1 MTDTER
7 TIRCIALTSL
17 VPSPENVRK
26 TPAEGAAF
34 DQLKASIAAH
44 GLLENLLVRP
54 QAAGTDGETRYEV
67 VAGGRRLAALRSLA
81 DDGAIAT
88 DHPVPCHV
96 VADDDNAAE
105 LSLVEN
111 TVRAAMHPADQ
122 VEAFA
127 RIAGDGGTVAEI
139 AARFGVSERTV
150 EQRLRLGNAAPELLE
165 AYRAGEMGLQCLQAF
180 CVTADA
186 KLQLAVWEELKAQHY
201 GPSVWQVRRL
211 MTEGRMPATAA
222 IAQFVGAAAYEA
234 AGGALT
240 RDLFAE
246 EDERGIWFDDP
257 ALLRKLALE
266 RLETAAEELRTKWS
280 WAEARIEV
288 EWSDTARFARIR
300 PKPGEPTADEAK
312 EVEQLTVRRD
322 ELTELDD
329 DAWTDESESELERIE
344 ARLQQI
350 DRTVAARA
358 VFRRKDR
365 EMAGAIVTIADEGT
379 LHVIQGLVRP
389 EDLPGPADGTSA
401 DGATHGE
408 SPGANGS
415 GNDNHDPDACR
426 AQDPDR
432 IQPPALS
439 RPDPVPDPEAEARKR
454 TGIGIGL
461 GDDLRAIRTSLIK
474 AHLAQDFSAA
484 FDLCVFQMARAVFR
498 TGYRPHALDISFV
511 ETPDRPPIRGNDER
525 FGEAARGEG
534 MLELNRSVLPL
545 DWLELD
551 DDAAAFQALR
561 ELSADEK
568 QSLFAACVART
579 VKGQLAFEPSAR
591 PELEATVARLDIDFA
606 GLYRPDA
613 ELFWSRLNKAK
624 MLEIASRTLGLDWA
638 RARSKSKKTHLVS
651 SMARAFA
658 ADGEHA
664 SHLPARIRAAALA
677 WTPPGFKAFDAGGSE
692 THAGDADTAETPNGD
707 SGADTATSPN
717 DTPPSDRPVEAGNGD
732 DEASVSNVGPHA
744 RERPDVAG
752 APDGTEAPAAGNG
765 HDTPVDTPPG
775 RASRCRSRRP
785 NCAPGARPR
794 RTPSVGSIRCARPRR
809 ARPLHRPPRSQVLL
823 QPPQALRRA

>member
-26 TPAEGAAF
+26 TPAEGSAF

-54 QAAGTDGETRYEV
+54 WAGDAEAENRYEV
-67 VAGGRRLAALRSLA
+67 IAGARRLAALQSLA
-81 DDGAIAT
+81 DDGAVT
-88 DHPVPCHV
+88 PDHPVPCHV
-96 VADDDNAAE
+96 VTDEDNAAE

-127 RIAGDGGTVAEI
+127 KLARDGGTVAEI

-180 CVTADA
+180 CVTGDA
-186 KLQLAVWEELKAQHY
+186 KLQLAVWEQLKAQHY

-266 RLETAAEELRTKWS
+266 RLETAAEELHTKWS
-280 WAEARIEV
+280 WAEARVEL

-300 PKPGEPTADEAK
+300 PKPGEPTADETK

-344 ARLQQI
+344 ARLEEI
-350 DRTVAARA
+350 DGAVAARA

-365 EMAGAIVTIADEGT
+365 EMAGAIVTVSDDGA
-379 LHVIQGLVRP
+379 LHLIQGLVRP
-389 EDLPGPADGTSA
+389 EDLATAADGPADGKTS
-401 DGATHGE
+401 
-408 SPGANGS
+408 GANRTG
-415 GNDNHDPDACR
+415 GGDDDPDTCR
-426 AQDPDR
+426 AQHDR

-439 RPDPVPDPEAEARKR
+439 RPDPVPDPQAEARKR

-484 FDLCVFQMARAVFR
+484 FDLSLFQMARSVFR
-498 TGYRPHALDISFV
+498 TGYQPDALDISVV
-511 ETPDRPPIRGNDER
+511 ETPDRPPIRGNDDR
-525 FGEAARGEG
+525 FAEASRGEG
-534 MLELNRSVLPL
+534 LLELNRSLLPL
-545 DWLELD
+545 DWLEMD
-551 DDAAAFQALR
+551 DDGEAFQALR
-561 ELSADEK
+561 DLHGEAK

-606 GLYRPDA
+606 NMYRPDA
-613 ELFWSRLNKAK
+613 ELFWSRLNKARI
-624 MLEIASRTLGLDWA
+624 LEIASRILGPEWAAA
-638 RARSKSKKTHLVS
+638 RAKSKKTQIVS
-651 SMARAFA
+651 SIARAFA
-658 ADGEHA
+658 DDDGQA
-664 SHLPARIRAAALA
+664 SHLPAVTRAAALA
-677 WTPPGFKAFDAGGSE
+677 WTPPGFRAFDTGEAPPDTESPE
-692 THAGDADTAETPNGD
+692 TAAADGDSDIATAPDADTSQSTADAATEAAADGGDTPNG
-707 SGADTATSPN
+707 SGHAT
-717 DTPPSDRPVEAGNGD
+717 
-732 DEASVSNVGPHA
+732 
-744 RERPDVAG
+744 
-752 APDGTEAPAAGNG
+752 APAA
-765 HDTPVDTPPG
+765 
-775 RASRCRSRRP
+775 
-785 NCAPGARPR
+785 
-794 RTPSVGSIRCARPRR
+794 
-809 ARPLHRPPRSQVLL
+809 QV
-823 QPPQALRRA
+823 PEFLRVSP

>member
-7 TIRCIALTSL
+7 TIRCIALSSL

-54 QAAGTDGETRYEV
+54 QAADTEPETRYEV
-67 VAGGRRLAALRSLA
+67 VAGGRRLAALQSLA
-81 DDGAIAT
+81 DENAVAP

-96 VADDDNAAE
+96 VTDDDNAAE

-127 RIAGDGGTVAEI
+127 RIAADGGTAAEI
-139 AARFGVSERTV
+139 AARFGVAERTV

-180 CVTADA
+180 CVTGDP

-201 GPSVWQVRRL
+201 GPSVWQIRRL
-211 MTEGRMPATAA
+211 MTEGRMPATSAVA
-222 IAQFVGAAAYEA
+222 RFVGIDRYEA

-246 EDERGIWFDDP
+246 EDDRGIWFDDP

-280 WAEARIEV
+280 WAEARVEV

-329 DAWTDESESELERIE
+329 DAWTDESESELGRIE
-344 ARLQQI
+344 ARLEEI
-350 DRTVAARA
+350 DRAIAARA

-365 EMAGAIVTIADEGT
+365 EMAGAIVTIADDGT
-379 LHVIQGLVRP
+379 LHPIQGLVRP
-389 EDLPGPADGTSA
+389 EDLANAADGKSA
-401 DGATHGE
+401 DGAAHGE
-408 SPGANGS
+408 SPGPNGS
-415 GNDNHDPDACR
+415 ATDNRDPDACR
-426 AQDPDR
+426 AQDDR

-439 RPDPVPDPEAEARKR
+439 RPDPVPDPAAQARKR

-474 AHLAQDFSAA
+474 AHLAQDFSAS
-484 FDLCVFQMARAVFR
+484 FDLCVFQMARSVFR
-498 TGYRPHALDISFV
+498 TGYQPHALDISVV

-525 FGEAARGEG
+525 FAETSRGEG
-534 MLELNRSVLPL
+534 LLELNRSVLPL
-545 DWLELD
+545 DWLEMD
-551 DDAAAFQALR
+551 DDGEAFQALR
-561 ELSADEK
+561 ELPEEAK

-606 GLYRPDA
+606 GQYRPDA
-613 ELFWSRLNKAK
+613 ELFWSRLNKARI
-624 MLEIASRTLGLDWA
+624 LDIASRTLGPDWA
-638 RARSKSKKTHLVS
+638 GAQAKSKKTQIVS
-651 SMARAFA
+651 SIARAFA
-658 ADGEHA
+658 DDAEQA
-664 SHLPARIRAAALA
+664 SHLSAVARAAALA
-677 WTPPGFKAFDAGGSE
+677 WTPPGFKAFDTGELPPDTESPE
-692 THAGDADTAETPNGD
+692 TTAADGD
-707 SGADTATSPN
+707 SGVATTPDPDTSQSA
-717 DTPPSDRPVEAGNGD
+717 SDA
-732 DEASVSNVGPHA
+732 
-744 RERPDVAG
+744 
-752 APDGTEAPAAGNG
+752 APEAPADGGDASNG
-765 HDTPVDTPPG
+765 SGHATAPVNGEDPD
-775 RASRCRSRRP
+775 
-785 NCAPGARPR
+785 APA
-794 RTPSVGSIRCARPRR
+794 T
-809 ARPLHRPPRSQVLL
+809 QV
-823 QPPQALRRA
+823 PEFLRVSP

>member
-1 MTDTER
+1 MSDSER
-7 TIRCIALTSL
+7 VIRCIALHSL

-34 DQLKASIAAH
+34 AQLKASIAAH
-44 GLLENLLVRP
+44 GLLENLLVRR
-54 QAAGTDGETRYEV
+54 QAPDTDAASHYEV
-67 VAGGRRLAALRSLA
+67 VAGGRRLAALRALA
-81 DDGAIAT
+81 DEGAVAP

-96 VADDDNAAE
+96 VTDQDNAAE

-127 RIAGDGGTVAEI
+127 KLAEAGGTVAAI

-150 EQRLRLGNAAPELLE
+150 EQRLRLGNAAPELLD
-165 AYRAGEMGLQCLQAF
+165 AYRAGDMGLQSLQAF

-186 KLQLAVWEELKAQHY
+186 GHQLAVWEELKAQHY
-201 GPSVWQVRRL
+201 GPSVWQIRRL
-211 MTEGRMPATAA
+211 LTEGRMPATAA
-222 IAQFVGAAAYEA
+222 LAQFVGVAAYEK

-257 ALLRKLALE
+257 ALLRKLALD

-280 WAEARIEV
+280 WAEARVEV

-312 EVEQLTVRRD
+312 EVERMSARRQA
-322 ELTELDD
+322 LTELED
-329 DAWTDESESELERIE
+329 DAWTDEAESELERIE
-344 ARLQQI
+344 ARLDEI
-350 DRTVAARA
+350 ERAVAGRA
-358 VFRRKDR
+358 VFRRKDM
-365 EMAGAIVTIADEGT
+365 EMAGAIVTIADDGT

-389 EDLPGPADGTSA
+389 EDLAGAAGPADGNTSA
-401 DGATHGE
+401 V
-408 SPGANGS
+408 NGT
-415 GNDNHDPDACR
+415 GHDDADPNARR

-439 RPDPVPDPEAEARKR
+439 RPDPVPDPAAEARKR

-498 TGYRPHALDISFV
+498 TGYRPHALDISVV
-511 ETPDRPPIRGNDER
+511 ETRDRPPIRGNDER
-525 FGEAARGEG
+525 FGEAARGEAL
-534 MLELNRSVLPL
+534 LELNRSVLPL

-551 DDAAAFQALR
+551 DDGDAFQALR

-624 MLEIASRTLGLDWA
+624 ILEIASRTLGLDWA
-638 RARSKSKKTHLVS
+638 GARAKSKKTLLVS

-658 ADGEHA
+658 ADDEQA
-664 SHLPARIRAAALA
+664 QHLPARLRAAALE

-692 THAGDADTAETPNGD
+692 THAGDADEAAPTNGEIA
-707 SGADTATSPN
+707 ADTATAPH
-717 DTPPSDRPVEAGNGD
+717 DTPPSARPVEPGNGARA
-732 DEASVSNVGPHA
+732 ESVSSVDSHA
-744 RERPDVAG
+744 PKQPDVAA

-765 HDTPVDTPPG
+765 HDTPSALP
-775 RASRCRSRRP
+775 AFLRP
-785 NCAPGARPR
+785 A
-794 RTPSVGSIRCARPRR
+794 T
-809 ARPLHRPPRSQVLL
+809 
-823 QPPQALRRA
+823 

>member
-1 MTDTER
+1 MTNTER

-26 TPAEGAAF
+26 TPAEGSAF
-34 DQLKASIAAH
+34 EQLKASIAAH

-54 QAAGTDGETRYEV
+54 RATDTEAATRYEV
-67 VAGGRRLAALRSLA
+67 VAGGRRLAALQSLA
-81 DDGAIAT
+81 DENAVAP

-96 VADDDNAAE
+96 VTDDDNAAE

-127 RIAGDGGTVAEI
+127 RIAADGGTVAEI

-180 CVTADA
+180 CVTTDS

-201 GPSVWQVRRL
+201 GPSVWQIRRL
-211 MTEGRMPATAA
+211 MTEGRMPATSAVA
-222 IAQFVGAAAYEA
+222 RFVGIDRYEA

-280 WAEARIEV
+280 WAEARVEV

-300 PKPGEPTADEAK
+300 PKPGEPTVDETK
-312 EVEQLTVRRD
+312 EIEQLTVRRD
-322 ELTELDD
+322 ELTELEDN
-329 DAWTDESESELERIE
+329 AWTDESETELGRIE
-344 ARLQQI
+344 ARLEEI
-350 DRTVAARA
+350 DRAVAARA

-365 EMAGAIVTIADEGT
+365 EMAGAIVTVSDDGA
-379 LHVIQGLVRP
+379 LHLIQGLVRP
-389 EDLPGPADGTSA
+389 EDLATAADRPADGKS
-401 DGATHGE
+401 
-408 SPGANGS
+408 SGANRTAG
-415 GNDNHDPDACR
+415 GDDDPDACR
-426 AQDPDR
+426 PQHDR

-439 RPDPVPDPEAEARKR
+439 RPDPVPDPAAQARKR

-484 FDLCVFQMARAVFR
+484 FDLCVFQMARRVFR
-498 TGYRPHALDISFV
+498 TGYQPNALDISVV

-525 FGEAARGEG
+525 FAEASRGEG
-534 MLELNRSVLPL
+534 LLELNRSVLPL
-545 DWLELD
+545 DWLEMD
-551 DDAAAFQALR
+551 DDGEAFQVLR
-561 ELSADEK
+561 DLPGEAK

-606 GLYRPDA
+606 GQYRPDA
-613 ELFWSRLNKAK
+613 ELFWSRLNKARI
-624 MLEIASRTLGLDWA
+624 LEIASRILGPDWA
-638 RARSKSKKTHLVS
+638 GARVKSKKTQIVS
-651 SMARAFA
+651 SIARAA
-658 ADGEHA
+658 
-664 SHLPARIRAAALA
+664 P
-677 WTPPGFKAFDAGGSE
+677 PPGTPELPGRDTRAPSHQ
-692 THAGDADTAETPNGD
+692 HAGKFALF
-707 SGADTATSPN
+707 
-717 DTPPSDRPVEAGNGD
+717 PPL
-732 DEASVSNVGPHA
+732 A
-744 RERPDVAG
+744 R
-752 APDGTEAPAAGNG
+752 T
-765 HDTPVDTPPG
+765 
-775 RASRCRSRRP
+775 
-785 NCAPGARPR
+785 
-794 RTPSVGSIRCARPRR
+794 
-809 ARPLHRPPRSQVLL
+809 
-823 QPPQALRRA
+823 

>member
-7 TIRCIALTSL
+7 TIRCIALHSL

-26 TPAEGAAF
+26 TPAEGSAF

-54 QAAGTDGETRYEV
+54 QPGDAEAETRYEV
-67 VAGGRRLAALRSLA
+67 IAGGRRLAALQSLA
-81 DDGAIAT
+81 ADGAVAPG
-88 DHPVPCHV
+88 HPVPCHV
-96 VADDDNAAE
+96 VTDDDNAAE

-127 RIAGDGGTVAEI
+127 RIADAGGTVAEI

-165 AYRAGEMGLQCLQAF
+165 AYRAGDMGLQCLQAF
-180 CVTADA
+180 CVTTDS

-201 GPSVWQVRRL
+201 GPSVWQIRRL
-211 MTEGRMPATAA
+211 MTEGRMPATSAVA
-222 IAQFVGAAAYEA
+222 RFVGIDRYEA

-280 WAEARIEV
+280 WAEARVEV

-300 PKPGEPTADEAK
+300 PKPGEPTADETT

-350 DRTVAARA
+350 ERTVAARA

-365 EMAGAIVTIADEGT
+365 EMAGAIVTIADDGT
-379 LHVIQGLVRP
+379 LHPIQGLVRP
-389 EDLPGPADGTSA
+389 EDLANAADGKSADVNGSGGEAGDPADGQPHGGSA
-401 DGATHGE
+401 
-408 SPGANGS
+408 
-415 GNDNHDPDACR
+415 HDS
-426 AQDPDR
+426 QR

-498 TGYRPHALDISFV
+498 TGYRPHALDISVV
-511 ETPDRPPIRGNDER
+511 ETADRPPIRGNDER

-545 DWLELD
+545 NWLDLD
-551 DDAAAFQALR
+551 DDGEAFQALR
-561 ELSADEK
+561 DLPADQK

-591 PELEATVARLDIDFA
+591 PELEATVARLDIDFP
-606 GLYRPDA
+606 GMYRPAA

-624 MLEIASRTLGLDWA
+624 ILEIAARILGPDWA
-638 RARSKSKKTHLVS
+638 AARAKSKKTLIVS
-651 SMARAFA
+651 SIARAFGPDDAQA
-658 ADGEHA
+658 AHVPATARA
-664 SHLPARIRAAALA
+664 SALE
-677 WTPPGFKAFDAGGSE
+677 WTPPGFKAFDAGEAAPDTDSAE
-692 THAGDADTAETPNGD
+692 APATDKESDAEPAAGPDEPPQNGDGVSAIPSNGADDTAEDPHGASAPANGED
-707 SGADTATSPN
+707 
-717 DTPPSDRPVEAGNGD
+717 
-732 DEASVSNVGPHA
+732 
-744 RERPDVAG
+744 PD
-752 APDGTEAPAAGNG
+752 APAAEM
-765 HDTPVDTPPG
+765 PEF
-775 RASRCRSRRP
+775 
-785 NCAPGARPR
+785 
-794 RTPSVGSIRCARPRR
+794 
-809 ARPLHRPPRSQVLL
+809 
-823 QPPQALRRA
+823 LRVSL

>member
-7 TIRCIALTSL
+7 TIRCIALHSL
-17 VPSPENVRK
+17 APSPENVRK
-26 TPAEGAAF
+26 TPAEGSAF

-54 QAAGTDGETRYEV
+54 QAADTEGETRYEV
-67 VAGGRRLAALRSLA
+67 IAGARRLAALQALA
-81 DDGAIAT
+81 DDGAVAP

-96 VADDDNAAE
+96 VTDDDNAAE

-127 RIAGDGGTVAEI
+127 HIAADGGTVAEI

-180 CVTADA
+180 CVTGDA

-222 IAQFVGAAAYEA
+222 IAQFIGAATYEA

-280 WAEARIEV
+280 WAEARVEV

-300 PKPGEPTADEAK
+300 PKPGEPTADETK
-312 EVEQLTVRRD
+312 EVEQLAVRRD

-329 DAWTDESESELERIE
+329 DAWTDEAEAELQRIE
-344 ARLQQI
+344 ARLEEI
-350 DRTVAARA
+350 ERAVAARA

-389 EDLPGPADGTSA
+389 EDLAGPADGKT
-401 DGATHGE
+401 TT
-408 SPGANGS
+408 ANGTGGEAGDS
-415 GNDNHDPDACR
+415 DACT
-426 AQDPDR
+426 AQHPDR

-439 RPDPVPDPEAEARKR
+439 RPDPVPDPAAEARKR

-474 AHLAQDFSAA
+474 AHLAQEFSAA
-484 FDLCVFQMARAVFR
+484 FDLSLFQMARALFR
-498 TGYRPHALDISFV
+498 TGYRPHALDISVV
-511 ETPDRPPIRGNDER
+511 ETADRPLIRRNDER

-545 DWLELD
+545 KWLDLD
-551 DDAAAFQALR
+551 DDGEAFQALR
-561 ELSADEK
+561 DLPADQK

-606 GLYRPDA
+606 GCYRPDA

-624 MLEIASRTLGLDWA
+624 ILEIAARILGPDWA
-638 RARSKSKKTHLVS
+638 AARAKSKKTLIVS
-651 SMARAFA
+651 STARAFGPDDAQA
-658 ADGEHA
+658 AHV
-664 SHLPARIRAAALA
+664 PAAARASALE
-677 WTPPGFKAFDAGGSE
+677 WTPPGFKAFDAGEAAPDTDSAE
-692 THAGDADTAETPNGD
+692 APATDDESDAEPAAGPDEPPQNGDGVSTTPSNGAHDTAEDPHGASAPANGED
-707 SGADTATSPN
+707 
-717 DTPPSDRPVEAGNGD
+717 
-732 DEASVSNVGPHA
+732 
-744 RERPDVAG
+744 PD
-752 APDGTEAPAAGNG
+752 APAAEM
-765 HDTPVDTPPG
+765 PEF
-775 RASRCRSRRP
+775 
-785 NCAPGARPR
+785 
-794 RTPSVGSIRCARPRR
+794 
-809 ARPLHRPPRSQVLL
+809 
-823 QPPQALRRA
+823 LRVSP

>member
-7 TIRCIALTSL
+7 TIRCIALHSL
-17 VPSPENVRK
+17 APSPENVRK
-26 TPAEGAAF
+26 TPAEGSAF

-54 QAAGTDGETRYEV
+54 QAADAEAETRYEV
-67 VAGGRRLAALRSLA
+67 IAGARRLAALKSLA
-81 DDGAIAT
+81 DEGAVAP

-96 VADDDNAAE
+96 VTDDDNASE

-127 RIAGDGGTVAEI
+127 RLAADGGTVAEI

-150 EQRLRLGNAAPELLE
+150 EQRLRLGNSAPELLD
-165 AYRAGEMGLQCLQAF
+165 AYRAGEMGLQSLQAF

-201 GPSVWQVRRL
+201 GPSVWQIRRL
-211 MTEGRMPATAA
+211 LTEGRMPATAA
-222 IAQFVGAAAYEA
+222 VAQFVGAAAYEA
-234 AGGALT
+234 AGGVLT

-246 EDERGIWFDDP
+246 EDEHGTWFDDP

-280 WAEARIEV
+280 WAEARVEV

-300 PKPGEPTADEAK
+300 PQPGEPTADETK
-312 EVEQLTVRRD
+312 EVGELTVRRD
-322 ELTELDD
+322 QLTQLDD

-344 ARLQQI
+344 ARLEAI
-350 DRTVAARA
+350 DGAVAARA

-365 EMAGAIVTIADEGT
+365 EMAGAIVTVSDDGA
-379 LHVIQGLVRP
+379 LHLIQGLVRP
-389 EDLPGPADGTSA
+389 EDLAAAADRPAEGQ
-401 DGATHGE
+401 
-408 SPGANGS
+408 SPGANRS
-415 GNDNHDPDACR
+415 ATDNHDPDACR
-426 AQDPDR
+426 PQDDR

-439 RPDPVPDPEAEARKR
+439 RPDPVPDPQAEARKR

-461 GDDLRAIRTSLIK
+461 GDDLRAIRTSLVK
-474 AHLAQDFSAA
+474 AHLAQDFSAS

-498 TGYRPHALDISFV
+498 TGYQPHALDISVV
-511 ETPDRPPIRGNDER
+511 ETPDRPPIRGNDEG

-545 DWLELD
+545 KWLDAD
-551 DDAAAFQALR
+551 DDAKAFQALR
-561 ELSADEK
+561 ELSADQK

-606 GLYRPDA
+606 GLYRPD
-613 ELFWSRLNKAK
+613 EKLFWSRLNKARILK
-624 MLEIASRTLGLDWA
+624 IASGTLGPDWA
-638 RARSKSKKTHLVS
+638 AAHAKSKKAQLVS
-651 SMARAFA
+651 SIARAFGS
-658 ADGEHA
+658 DD
-664 SHLPARIRAAALA
+664 ALA
-677 WTPPGFKAFDAGGSE
+677 AHMPAVARTSALEWAPPGFRAFDAAGAAAE
-692 THAGDADTAETPNGD
+692 TGAAADTDADDAVD
-707 SGADTATSPN
+707 AADESAADPAPAQDASQAN
-717 DTPPSDRPVEAGNGD
+717 GNG
-732 DEASVSNVGPHA
+732 AQA
-744 RERPDVAG
+744 
-752 APDGTEAPAAGNG
+752 APADGSDPASEPPGAATPGNG
-765 HDTPVDTPPG
+765 EDPD
-775 RASRCRSRRP
+775 
-785 NCAPGARPR
+785 APATEMPEF
-794 RTPSVGSIRCARPRR
+794 
-809 ARPLHRPPRSQVLL
+809 
-823 QPPQALRRA
+823 LRVSL

>member
-7 TIRCIALTSL
+7 TIRCIALHSL

-26 TPAEGAAF
+26 TPAEGSAF
-34 DQLKASIAAH
+34 KQLKASIAAH

-54 QAAGTDGETRYEV
+54 QAADAESKLRYEV
-67 VAGGRRLAALRSLA
+67 VAGARRLAALQALA
-81 DDGAIAT
+81 GQGAVAP

-96 VADDDNAAE
+96 VTDEDNAAE

-127 RIAGDGGTVAEI
+127 RIAADGGTVAEI

-150 EQRLRLGNAAPELLE
+150 EQRLRLGNAAPELLN
-165 AYRAGEMGLQCLQAF
+165 AYRAGDMGLQALQAF

-186 KLQLAVWEELKAQHY
+186 QLQLAVWEELKAQHY
-201 GPSVWQVRRL
+201 GPSVWQIRRL
-211 MTEGRMPATAA
+211 LTEGRMPATSALA
-222 IAQFVGAAAYEA
+222 RFIGADAYEA
-234 AGGALT
+234 AGGVLT

-280 WAEARIEV
+280 WAEARVEV

-300 PKPGEPTADEAK
+300 PKPGEPTADETK

-322 ELTELDD
+322 ELTQLED
-329 DAWTDESESELERIE
+329 DAWTDEAEVELERIE
-344 ARLQQI
+344 ARLEEI
-350 DRTVAARA
+350 DRAVAARA

-365 EMAGAIVTIADEGT
+365 EMAGAIVTVSDDGA
-379 LHVIQGLVRP
+379 LHPIQGLVRP
-389 EDLPGPADGTSA
+389 EDLTAAGPADSKSSDVNPTGGG
-401 DGATHGE
+401 D
-408 SPGANGS
+408 
-415 GNDNHDPDACR
+415 DDPDACR
-426 AQDPDR
+426 AQDDDR

-439 RPDPVPDPEAEARKR
+439 RSDPVPDPAAQARKR

-484 FDLCVFQMARAVFR
+484 FDLSLFQMARSVFR
-498 TGYRPHALDISFV
+498 TGYRPHALDISVV
-511 ETPDRPPIRGNDER
+511 ETSDRPPIRGNDER
-525 FGEAARGEG
+525 FGEAARGEA

-545 DWLELD
+545 EWLDIED
-551 DDAAAFQALR
+551 DGESFQAMR
-561 ELSADEK
+561 ELSADRK
-568 QSLFAACVART
+568 KSLFAACVART

-591 PELEATVARLDIDFA
+591 PELEATVARLDIDFS

-624 MLEIASRTLGLDWA
+624 ILEIASRTLGLDWA
-638 RARSKSKKTHLVS
+638 GARSKSKKTHLVS

-658 ADGEHA
+658 ADDEQA
-664 SHLPARIRAAALA
+664 RHLPARLRAAALA

-692 THAGDADTAETPNGD
+692 THAGDADAAETPNGE
-707 SGADTATSPN
+707 SGADTATSQN
-717 DTPPSDRPVEAGNGD
+717 HTPPSDRPVEAGNGD

-744 RERPDVAG
+744 RARPDDPG

-765 HDTPVDTPPG
+765 HDTPLDTPP
-775 RASRCRSRRP
+775 ALPAFLRP
-785 NCAPGARPR
+785 A
-794 RTPSVGSIRCARPRR
+794 T
-809 ARPLHRPPRSQVLL
+809 
-823 QPPQALRRA
+823 

>member
-1 MTDTER
+1 MTEIER

-44 GLLENLLVRP
+44 GLLKNLLVRP
-54 QAAGTDGETRYEV
+54 HAADTEAETDYEV
-67 VAGGRRLAALRSLA
+67 IAGGRRLAALKSLA
-81 DDGAIAT
+81 DDGAVAP

-96 VADDDNAAE
+96 VTDEDNAAE

-127 RIAGDGGTVAEI
+127 RIAADGGTVAEI

-150 EQRLRLGNAAPELLE
+150 EQRLRLGNAAPELLD

-211 MTEGRMPATAA
+211 LTEGRVPATAA
-222 IAQFVGAAAYEA
+222 IAQFVGVAAYEA

-246 EDERGIWFDDP
+246 EDERGTWFDDP
-257 ALLRKLALE
+257 ALLRKLALD

-280 WAEARIEV
+280 WAEARVEI

-300 PKPGEPTADEAK
+300 PKPGEPTADETR
-312 EVEQLTVRRD
+312 EVEKLTVRHD

-329 DAWTDESESELERIE
+329 DAWTDEAETELERIE
-344 ARLQQI
+344 ARLEEFE
-350 DRTVAARA
+350 RAVAARA

-389 EDLPGPADGTSA
+389 EDLAGPADGTSA
-401 DGATHGE
+401 DGAAHGE

-415 GNDNHDPDACR
+415 GNDNRDPDACR

-439 RPDPVPDPEAEARKR
+439 RPDPVPDPAAEARKR

-474 AHLAQDFSAA
+474 AHLAADFSAA
-484 FDLCVFQMARAVFR
+484 FDLCVFQMARALFR

-511 ETPDRPPIRGNDER
+511 ETPDRPPIRGNDEALPR
-525 FGEAARGEG
+525 GRRAAR
-534 MLELNRSVLPL
+534 
-545 DWLELD
+545 
-551 DDAAAFQALR
+551 
-561 ELSADEK
+561 
-568 QSLFAACVART
+568 ACWNSTARCC
-579 VKGQLAFEPSAR
+579 
-591 PELEATVARLDIDFA
+591 
-606 GLYRPDA
+606 
-613 ELFWSRLNKAK
+613 
-624 MLEIASRTLGLDWA
+624 
-638 RARSKSKKTHLVS
+638 HS
-651 SMARAFA
+651 S
-658 ADGEHA
+658 G
-664 SHLPARIRAAALA
+664 ST
-677 WTPPGFKAFDAGGSE
+677 WT
-692 THAGDADTAETPNGD
+692 TT
-707 SGADTATSPN
+707 
-717 DTPPSDRPVEAGNGD
+717 
-732 DEASVSNVGPHA
+732 
-744 RERPDVAG
+744 
-752 APDGTEAPAAGNG
+752 
-765 HDTPVDTPPG
+765 G
-775 RASRCRSRRP
+775 RRFRR
-785 NCAPGARPR
+785 
-794 RTPSVGSIRCARPRR
+794 
-809 ARPLHRPPRSQVLL
+809 
-823 QPPQALRRA
+823 

>member
-7 TIRCIALTSL
+7 TIRCIALHSL

-26 TPAEGAAF
+26 TPAEGSAF

-54 QAAGTDGETRYEV
+54 QPGDAEAETRYEV
-67 VAGGRRLAALRSLA
+67 IAGGRRLAALKSLA
-81 DDGAIAT
+81 ADGAAAP

-96 VADDDNAAE
+96 VTDDDNGAE

-127 RIAGDGGTVAEI
+127 RIAADGGTIAEI

-165 AYRAGEMGLQCLQAF
+165 AYRAGDMGLQCLQAF
-180 CVTADA
+180 CVTTDS

-201 GPSVWQVRRL
+201 GPSVWQIRRL
-211 MTEGRMPATAA
+211 MTEGRMPATSAVA
-222 IAQFVGAAAYEA
+222 RFVGIDRYEA

-266 RLETAAEELRTKWS
+266 RLETAAEELRTRWS
-280 WAEARIEV
+280 WAEARVEV
-288 EWSDTARFARIR
+288 EWNDTARFARIR
-300 PKPGEPTADEAK
+300 PKPGEPTADETK

-350 DRTVAARA
+350 ERTVAARA
-358 VFRRKDR
+358 MFRRKDR
-365 EMAGAIVTIADEGT
+365 EMAGAIVTIADDGT
-379 LHVIQGLVRP
+379 LHPIQGLVRP
-389 EDLPGPADGTSA
+389 EDLANAADGKSADVNGSGGEAGDPADGQPHAGSA
-401 DGATHGE
+401 
-408 SPGANGS
+408 
-415 GNDNHDPDACR
+415 HDS
-426 AQDPDR
+426 QR

-439 RPDPVPDPEAEARKR
+439 RPDPVADPEAEARKR

-498 TGYRPHALDISFV
+498 TGYRPHALDISLV
-511 ETPDRPPIRGNDER
+511 ETADRPPIRGNDER

-534 MLELNRSVLPL
+534 MLELNHSVLPL
-545 DWLELD
+545 NWLDLD
-551 DDAAAFQALR
+551 DDGEAFQALR
-561 ELSADEK
+561 DLPADQK

-591 PELEATVARLDIDFA
+591 PELEATVARLDIDFP
-606 GLYRPDA
+606 GMYRPAA

-624 MLEIASRTLGLDWA
+624 ILEIAARILGPDWA
-638 RARSKSKKTHLVS
+638 AARAKSKKTLIVS
-651 SMARAFA
+651 SIARAFGPDDAQA
-658 ADGEHA
+658 AHVPATARA
-664 SHLPARIRAAALA
+664 SALE
-677 WTPPGFKAFDAGGSE
+677 WTPPGFNAFDAGEAAPDTDSAE
-692 THAGDADTAETPNGD
+692 APATDKESDAEPAAGPDEPPQNGDGVSAIPSNSADDTAEDPHGASAPANGED
-707 SGADTATSPN
+707 
-717 DTPPSDRPVEAGNGD
+717 
-732 DEASVSNVGPHA
+732 
-744 RERPDVAG
+744 PDV
-752 APDGTEAPAAGNG
+752 PAAEM
-765 HDTPVDTPPG
+765 PEF
-775 RASRCRSRRP
+775 
-785 NCAPGARPR
+785 
-794 RTPSVGSIRCARPRR
+794 
-809 ARPLHRPPRSQVLL
+809 
-823 QPPQALRRA
+823 LRVSL